1 MFRNLSHIKTWSLQS
16 RVLFLALAPLTVAA
30 FLLALQQ
37 FTNARIQDL
46 EEALHDRGQAI
57 AAHLAQVS
65 EEPASANDRKKLEE
79 VVAAALKEK
88 NVLSVTVT
96 NMGGYILAHAAEA
109 ADKEKASFDSEGTRY
124 KFLAPI
130 YFRETA
136 ARAAPQSTQAVER
149 RKQVGWV
156 SVSLSRAALQTEQ
169 NRILFQSLV
178 IVLLGLAATV
188 VFALLMARTVTRPVR
203 SLTRAVERIKN
214 GELEYRLVTQSGGEV
229 GRLEDGINAM
239 AATLQ
244 EARDR
249 EKKRSEDALFL
260 EKVRAQVTLESIGDG
275 VITTDAS
282 GRIVYMNPV
291 AEQFTEW
298 KSGVA
303 QGKPLSEVFKIFD
316 ETSNRLEEYP
326 IHYCL
331 QEGRTIRHDSHHLLL
346 SHEGGKIEIQDSA
359 APIRDR
365 DGSILGAVVVFH
377 DVTEIQSMAR
387 HMAFLASRDPLTGL
401 LNRREFE
408 IRLQQALDSA
418 RAGSHE
424 HALLYLDLDQF
435 KIVNDTCGHVA
446 GDEMLKQ
453 IANQL
458 QKEIRAND
466 VLARLGGDEFGVIL
480 EGCSIDKATQIA
492 DLLRQ
497 SVKDFRFLW
506 EKRTFEIGVSIGLVP
521 ISRDSGGLTEMLSA
535 ADSACYV
542 AKDHGRNRIH
552 IYQPDD
558 SALAQRR
565 GEMQW
570 VHRLREGL
578 ENNSFDLYCQAIVP
592 LRDLAGAP
600 ARFYEILVRIQDTD
614 LVLPA
619 AFIPAAERYHL
630 MPSIDRWVI
639 GTVFSMLEKYQVR
652 VGPDSAR
659 FAINLSGQSLG
670 DEKFLDFV
678 TQQFAQHRV
687 DPRNICFEITE
698 TAAIANLTRA
708 RDFIARFKGMGCHF
722 ALDDFGSGLSS
733 FGYLKNLSVNYL
745 KIAGDFI
752 ERMVEDPV
760 DDAMVDAINQIGH
773 VMGLTTVAES
783 VENTLTLDKLSEIG
797 LDYAQGLGIDTPKP
811 LHQVLQLPEQEWN
824 LVRSRASA
832 AYN

>member
-1 MFRNLSHIKTWSLQS
+1 
-16 RVLFLALAPLTVAA
+16 
-30 FLLALQQ
+30 
-37 FTNARIQDL
+37 
-46 EEALHDRGQAI
+46 
-57 AAHLAQVS
+57 
-65 EEPASANDRKKLEE
+65 
-79 VVAAALKEK
+79 
-88 NVLSVTVT
+88 
-96 NMGGYILAHAAEA
+96 
-109 ADKEKASFDSEGTRY
+109 
-124 KFLAPI
+124 
-130 YFRETA
+130 
-136 ARAAPQSTQAVER
+136 
-149 RKQVGWV
+149 
-156 SVSLSRAALQTEQ
+156 
-169 NRILFQSLV
+169 
-178 IVLLGLAATV
+178 
-188 VFALLMARTVTRPVR
+188 
-203 SLTRAVERIKN
+203 
-214 GELEYRLVTQSGGEV
+214 
-229 GRLEDGINAM
+229 
-239 AATLQ
+239 
-244 EARDR
+244 
-249 EKKRSEDALFL
+249 
-260 EKVRAQVTLESIGDG
+260 
-275 VITTDAS
+275 
-282 GRIVYMNPV
+282 
-291 AEQFTEW
+291 
-298 KSGVA
+298 
-303 QGKPLSEVFKIFD
+303 VFKIFD

-331 QEGRTIRHDSHHLLL
+331 QDGRTIRHDSHHLLL

-418 RAGSHE
+418 RAGERE

-453 IANQL
+453 LANQL

-506 EKRTFEIGVSIGLVP
+506 ENRTFEIGVSIGLVP

-558 SALAQRR
+558 RALAQRR

-592 LRDLAGAP
+592 LREAAGVP
-600 ARFYEILVRIQDTD
+600 ARFYEILVRVQDTD
-614 LVLPA
+614 LILPA

-630 MPSIDRWVI
+630 MPSIDRWII
-639 GTVFSMLEKYQVR
+639 GTVFSMLEKYQAR
-652 VGPDSAR
+652 VGRDGAR
-659 FAINLSGQSLG
+659 FAVNLSGQSLG
-670 DEKFLDFV
+670 DEKFLEFV

-687 DPRNICFEITE
+687 DPETICFEITE

-708 RDFIARFKGMGCHF
+708 RDFIARFKGMGCRF

-733 FGYLKNLSVNYL
+733 FGYLKNLPVDYL

-752 ERMVEDPV
+752 ERMAEDPV
-760 DDAMVDAINQIGH
+760 DHAMVDAINQIGH
-773 VMGLTTVAES
+773 VMGLITVAES
-783 VENTLTLDKLSEIG
+783 VENVLTLDKLREIG
-797 LDYAQGLGIDTPKP
+797 LDYAQGLGLDTPKP

-824 LVRSRASA
+824 SVRSRAGA